1 METPFSP
8 GRTLDERSKDIQS
21 EAHLK
26 PKPLTLNRELLTCAD
41 DDDDLYWYTI
51 L

>member
-1 METPFSP
+1 MI
-8 GRTLDERSKDIQS
+8 TLFTYQDNTVIRYGPRAEV
-21 EAHLK
+21 
-26 PKPLTLNRELLTCAD
+26 